1 MLKNSR
7 SRSRSRSRS
16 SSGSRSRSSSGSNS
30 RKIQKEKEKKIIKRG
45 DNMSKII
52 ASIPNFEKLNKD
64 TAGIV
69 IEQLKKMELN
79 KPAEKEEMRGYI
91 LATKVLEKYK
101 AKHLGKKYVD
111 RFKGMTHDQKYSEY
125 KKKKNQADKDVQL
138 EKERKERVRI
148 ETEASNRKYR
158 EERMKEREEQKARFA
173 MIRLNHKS
181 SSSSSGRRKSP
192 PPSYHR

>member
-1 MLKNSR
+1 MVK
-7 SRSRSRSRS
+7 S
-16 SSGSRSRSSSGSNS
+16 SSGSNRSRSNSGSSSGSNS

-181 SSSSSGRRKSP
+181 SSSSSGRRNSP